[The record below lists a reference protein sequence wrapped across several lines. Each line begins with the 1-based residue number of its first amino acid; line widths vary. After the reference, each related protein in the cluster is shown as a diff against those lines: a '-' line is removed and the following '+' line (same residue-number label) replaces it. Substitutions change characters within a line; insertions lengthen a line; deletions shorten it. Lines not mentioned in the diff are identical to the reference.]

1 MDKTPLFTTSVPT
14 FNFDKPLFVN
24 TTPADMVVDDSTITD
39 NTNESSYSNL
49 SVSTPAPADSNVIKN
64 SLRLNQ
70 QSLPSDYIGP
80 IFILVESINT
90 EINLGK
96 WHPVKAAKFF
106 STNFT
111 GITNIKPAGFKKVKI
126 TFDSIENGNMCLKS
140 AFLSDHGFSA
150 SIPSN
155 LIYSLVL
162 SNSTSTSPKTI
173 SVKAYLLYFQSKAS
187 DVSQSIRMAL
197 GQLDFNMQFLWV
209 PSHVGFRGNEYANS
223 LAKSSSNFISPSF
236 SLIPWSDFT
245 PLLRHHIFNLWS
257 AYWHN
262 LPANFASKYKSIV
275 PNIINNI
282 WFRNIV
288 IVALIMSS
296 SSGGDLRAGKSTA
309 PSKIKTHIISHRVS
323 DSDFVVATS
332 KKNTRKLNKSTNT
345 THSPTS
351 PGLQQI
357 MDKTPLFTTS
367 VPTFNFD
374 KPLFVNTTP
383 ADMVVD
389 DSTITDNTNES
400 SYSNLSVST
409 PAPAD
414 SNVIKNSLRLNQ
426 QSLPSDYIGPIF
438 ILVESINT
446 EINLGKWHPVKAAKF
461 FSTNF
466 TGITNIKPAGFKK
479 VKITFDSIENGN
491 MCLKSAFL
499 SDHGFSASIPS
510 NLIYSLVLSNS
521 TSTSPKT
528 ISVKAYLLY
537 FQSKASDVSQS
548 IRMALLLLLAW
559 SN

>member
-282 WFRNIV
+282 WFRNVV

>member
-1 MDKTPLFTTSVPT
+1 
-14 FNFDKPLFVN
+14 
-24 TTPADMVVDDSTITD
+24 
-39 NTNESSYSNL
+39 
-49 SVSTPAPADSNVIKN
+49 
-64 SLRLNQ
+64 
-70 QSLPSDYIGP
+70 
-80 IFILVESINT
+80 
-90 EINLGK
+90 
-96 WHPVKAAKFF
+96 
-106 STNFT
+106 
-111 GITNIKPAGFKKVKI
+111 
-126 TFDSIENGNMCLKS
+126 
-140 AFLSDHGFSA
+140 
-150 SIPSN
+150 
-155 LIYSLVL
+155 
-162 SNSTSTSPKTI
+162 
-173 SVKAYLLYFQSKAS
+173 
-187 DVSQSIRMAL
+187 
-197 GQLDFNMQFLWV
+197 
-209 PSHVGFRGNEYANS
+209 
-223 LAKSSSNFISPSF
+223 
-236 SLIPWSDFT
+236 
-245 PLLRHHIFNLWS
+245 
-257 AYWHN
+257 
-262 LPANFASKYKSIV
+262 
-275 PNIINNI
+275 
-282 WFRNIV
+282 
-288 IVALIMSS
+288 MSS

-537 FQSKASDVSQS
+537 FQSKTSDVSQS

>member
-1 MDKTPLFTTSVPT
+1 MPLLTTSVPT

-80 IFILVESINT
+80 IFILVASINT

-236 SLIPWSDFT
+236 SPIPWSDFT

-262 LPANFASKYKSIV
+262 LPANFASKNKSIV

-282 WFRNIV
+282 WFKNIV
-288 IVALIMSS
+288 IVALIM
-296 SSGGDLRAGKSTA
+296 
-309 PSKIKTHIISHRVS
+309 
-323 DSDFVVATS
+323 
-332 KKNTRKLNKSTNT
+332 
-345 THSPTS
+345 
-351 PGLQQI
+351 
-357 MDKTPLFTTS
+357 PLLTTS

-438 ILVESINT
+438 ILVASINT